1 METSSY
7 IESAQTILSM
17 IEEKCQSI
25 LDMESNM
32 DLVDFCE
39 FKLSNADIVEYENLT
54 SQFLENLMHV
64 DVNEVIDKGF
74 LCNYSKCATTFFLG
88 KKRVLTLMIH
98 IMQDITLFRN
108 TLKIRE
114 YIQMFSAIMKRQLAQ
129 NIIEDTNGIIRNMK
143 PRINELKG
151 FIRQINARDENGSYE
166 QAQKKNRFEKELIL
180 LETGLQSTHGDLK
193 IWEEEKKKSGI
204 EANEIHENIKNKSDD
219 EMFSMVMTP
228 VLAIPALRSE
238 IGILLRKV
246 IYLRNL
252 DNLCNAIL
260 NRSNGI
266 DEAGVQKGIDEH
278 QQWINFL
285 ERVDTSV
292 NELIQ

>member
-7 IESAQTILSM
+7 IESAQTILSR

-25 LDMESNM
+25 LDMESKM
-32 DLVDFCE
+32 DLVDFGE
-39 FKLSNADIVEYENLT
+39 FKLSSADIVEYENLT

-74 LCNYSKCATTFFLG
+74 LCNYSKCETTFFLG

-151 FIRQINARDENGSYE
+151 FIRQINSREENGSYE
-166 QAQKKNRFEKELIL
+166 QAEKKNFYEKELIL
-180 LETGLQSTHGDLK
+180 LESGRQSTQGDLK

-204 EANEIHENIKNKSDD
+204 QVNEIHEGIKNKRDD

-228 VLAIPALRSE
+228 VLF
-238 IGILLRKV
+238 RKSQYFGKWVYDLTDNNCQNVV
-246 IYLRNL
+246 IFNK
-252 DNLCNAIL
+252 C
-260 NRSNGI
+260 S
-266 DEAGVQKGIDEH
+266 
-278 QQWINFL
+278 
-285 ERVDTSV
+285 
-292 NELIQ
+292 

>member
-7 IESAQTILSM
+7 IESAQTILSR

-25 LDMESNM
+25 LDMESKM
-32 DLVDFCE
+32 DLVDFGE
-39 FKLSNADIVEYENLT
+39 FKLSSADIVEYENLT
-54 SQFLENLMHV
+54 SRFLENLMHV

-74 LCNYSKCATTFFLG
+74 LCNYSKCETTFFLG

-151 FIRQINARDENGSYE
+151 FIRQINSREENGSYE
-166 QAQKKNRFEKELIL
+166 QTEEKNLYEKELIL
-180 LETGLQSTHGDLK
+180 LESGRQSKQNDLK

-204 EANEIHENIKNKSDD
+204 EANEIHEGIKNKSDD
-219 EMFSMVMTP
+219 EMFSIVMTD
-228 VLAIPALRSE
+228 VLTNPELRSE
-238 IGILLRKV
+238 IDILLRKV

-252 DNLCNAIL
+252 DNLCNALL

-266 DEAGVQKGIDEH
+266 DEADVQKGIDEH
-278 QQWINFL
+278 QKWINFL
-285 ERVDTSV
+285 ERVSTSV
-292 NELIQ
+292 NEFMT

>member
-54 SQFLENLMHV
+54 SQFLENLIHV

-260 NRSNGI
+260 SNGI